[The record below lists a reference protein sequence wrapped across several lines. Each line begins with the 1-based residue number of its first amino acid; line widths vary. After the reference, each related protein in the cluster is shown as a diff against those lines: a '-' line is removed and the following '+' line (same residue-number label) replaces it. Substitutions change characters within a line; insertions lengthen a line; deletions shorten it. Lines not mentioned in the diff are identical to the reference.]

1 MSDRDSDDALGG
13 CTVKSKIYIVD
24 DHPVVRE
31 GLAQFINQEADLLVC
46 GGASDIDTALREIA
60 ECQPDAVITD
70 LSFDN
75 ESGLKLIEEVRTRFA
90 AIPVLVLSMHDE
102 LLHAERCFKAGAHG
116 YIMKKELPQ
125 LVLSALR
132 EVLAGGFYASRNF
145 NERILRNLI
154 SPARGC
160 VDMLDETLSNRERE
174 VFHLLRDGLKG
185 REIADRL
192 NLSVKTI
199 ETHIAHIKIKL
210 KVKSMRDLLKIAFC
224 ADSETRGGRKP

>member
-1 MSDRDSDDALGG
+1 
-13 CTVKSKIYIVD
+13 VKSKIYIVD

-46 GGASDIDTALREIA
+46 GGASDITTALREIG

-75 ESGLKLIEEVRTRFA
+75 DSGIRLIEEMQVRFA
-90 AIPVLVLSMHDE
+90 SVPVLVLSMHDE
-102 LLHAERCFKAGAHG
+102 MLHAERCFKAGAHG

-132 EVLAGGFYASRNF
+132 EVLSGGFYASRNF
-145 NERILRNLI
+145 SGRVLRDFI
-154 SPARGC
+154 APARGSA
-160 VDMLDETLSNRERE
+160 DMLDERLSSRELE
-174 VFHLLRDGLKG
+174 VFQLLRDGLKSK
-185 REIADRL
+185 EIAARL

-199 ETHIAHIKIKL
+199 ETHIAHIKTKL
-210 KVKSMRDLLKIAFC
+210 NVKSMRDLLKIVFC
-224 ADSETRGGRKP
+224 SVSETRGGGGQNLSLPRSPT